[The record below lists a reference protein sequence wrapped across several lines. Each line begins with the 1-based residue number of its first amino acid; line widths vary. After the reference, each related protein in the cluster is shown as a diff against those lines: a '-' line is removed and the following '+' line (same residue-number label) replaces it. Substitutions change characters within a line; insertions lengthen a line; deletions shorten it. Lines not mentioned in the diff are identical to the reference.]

1 MPKRLLQI
9 FLNVGIGVISILFTL
24 IILEIGIRFI
34 TPEPAEF
41 NAVCSSALGWR
52 GTPNY
57 YRAGKKTDGY
67 AHTIKYNRAGM
78 HDTEHQLEKPP
89 DTFRIL
95 MLGDSFLQ
103 ASQVNEAETSHQV
116 LEDLLNEGQTPQPF
130 EVIST
135 GVQAWGTGQQ
145 LTYYRNEG
153 QFYEPDLVLLMFYL
167 GNDIYDNLPVNALTT
182 DNINC
187 YATYFTRCKNQQLD
201 TNLWYYAP
209 GLDPVMGQCP
219 FFYKGL
225 TTAINK
231 LYYASRSF
239 QQVDS
244 FLANRQADFFHREL
258 PVLQLYVPV
267 ENQTFRKLYPEENA
281 TIRYGWQLTL
291 DLVQQLAKEV
301 EANGSRFAVVLID
314 PADII
319 NAAAMSP
326 DEREISYQ
334 NLPYLREATLEN
346 PLNEF
351 SKALAGQ
358 DIRILNLQPVFIKG
372 AEQGEAPLFFPHD
385 EHWTVAGNRRAGE
398 TIYHWLI
405 KNSLVS
411 DTLN

>member
-1 MPKRLLQI
+1 
-9 FLNVGIGVISILFTL
+9 
-24 IILEIGIRFI
+24 
-34 TPEPAEF
+34 
-41 NAVCSSALGWR
+41 
-52 GTPNY
+52 
-57 YRAGKKTDGY
+57 
-67 AHTIKYNRAGM
+67 M